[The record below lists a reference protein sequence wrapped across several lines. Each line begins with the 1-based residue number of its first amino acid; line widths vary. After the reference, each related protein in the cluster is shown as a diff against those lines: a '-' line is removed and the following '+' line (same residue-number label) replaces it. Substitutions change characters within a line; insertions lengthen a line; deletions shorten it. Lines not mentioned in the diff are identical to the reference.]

1 MSRFKRN
8 EKGNLPVQ
16 PRKRKDVV
24 VSPASILKNGKSNGN
39 SNNNNGLNGGNG
51 NGKLTP
57 KQAKFVDEY
66 LVDLNAT
73 QATIRAGYSKKTA
86 DVIASQNLSKI
97 RVQQA
102 IQKRRDELQK
112 ATQWTQEEVLNGY
125 RKLAYYTLD
134 EIYNDDGTLKPIS
147 EISPNARFAV
157 SGVKILKTKTSK
169 TSKDGGKTA
178 SETTMQDLKFSDKK
192 AVLDQV
198 GKHLGMFKDEE
209 GSGPG
214 NKFNFNAPVQ
224 INVGLAEE

>member
-16 PRKRKDVV
+16 PRKRKKGA
-24 VSPASILKNGKSNGN
+24 ASALKNGKSNRNG
-39 SNNNNGLNGGNG
+39 NNNNGLNGGNG

-57 KQAKFVDEY
+57 LMENFVGEY
-66 LVDLNAT
+66 LKDLNGT
-73 QATIRAGYSKKTA
+73 QAVIRAGYSGKGA
-86 DVIASQNLSKI
+86 DVRAAWLLGDI
-97 RVQQA
+97 R
-102 IQKRRDELQK
+102 IQKAVQKCRDKLAAKLEMD
-112 ATQWTQEEVLNGY
+112 QEWVLNGY
-125 RKLAYYTLD
+125 RKLVDYTLD

-157 SGVKILKTKTSK
+157 SGVKILKTKTFK

-209 GSGPG
+209 GQGAG

-224 INVGLAEE
+224 INVGLADE